1 MKDQRKIYL
10 EEKENGEK
18 IAHVGKFEFLV
29 LDQKEE
35 GFYLLLKDLYRETD
49 SFGQTHDCRG
59 SNVQRICREFADEL
73 SAIVGVENLVAHT
86 VDLMSDDGL
95 KDYGSIKELVSLL
108 TTDLY
113 RRYVDTLD
121 LDRLKEW
128 WWLATP
134 YSTPRHED
142 AIWINCVSPRGHVNI
157 DDYYDDIGVRPFCIL
172 KSNIFVS

>member
-10 EEKENGEK
+10 EEKETGET

-35 GFYLLLKDLYRETD
+35 GFYLLLKGLYRENE
-49 SFGQTHDCRG
+49 SFGQNNDFRG

-73 SAIVGVENLVAHT
+73 SAIVGVENLVEHT

-121 LDRLKEW
+121 LNRLKKW

-142 AIWINCVSPRGHVNI
+142 ANWIKCVSPRGGFNI
-157 DDYYDDIGVRPFCIL
+157 GRYYGGNGVRPFCIL